1 MTDSAG
7 PPAQQ
12 PLPTAAPHG
21 DEAGFGLVTRAIHWL
36 TALMLLGSFAVV
48 WSVGWLPAGPARVQ
62 AVSLH
67 RTIGL
72 LVLSVTVLRVLWRL
86 VSRRPRGIG
95 TLAWRWA
102 AGVVHATLLASLLLV
117 PLLGWAYTNAR
128 GHTLL
133 LLGIRLPSLIFK
145 DQYFSRVA
153 ITGHEFLAYALLAL
167 IGAHAAAAI
176 WHHVVL
182 RDATLKRMWRG

>member
-1 MTDSAG
+1 M
-7 PPAQQ
+7 
-12 PLPTAAPHG
+12 
-21 DEAGFGLVTRAIHWL
+21 LV
-36 TALMLLGSFAVV
+36 GNFAVI
-48 WSVGWLPAGPARVQ
+48 WSVGWLSAGPARVQ
-62 AVSLH
+62 AFGLH

-86 VSRRPRGIG
+86 FGRRPLVIG
-95 TLAWRWA
+95 SSPWRWA
-102 AGVVHATLLASLLLV
+102 TGAMHAALLASLLIF

-128 GHTLL
+128 GHALI

-153 ITGHEFLAYALLAL
+153 IGGHEFLAYAMLSL
-167 IGAHAAAAI
+167 IRVHAAADL

-182 RDATLKRMWRG
+182 REATLKRMWRG

>member
-1 MTDSAG
+1 MMHSAG
-7 PPAQQ
+7 SPTRKPPHAGV
-12 PLPTAAPHG
+12 PRG
-21 DEAGFGLVTRAIHWL
+21 DGAGFGLVARVIHWL
-36 TALMLLGSFAVV
+36 TVLMLVGSFALV

-62 AVSLH
+62 AVGLH

-72 LVLSVTVLRVLWRL
+72 LALSVTVLRVLWRL
-86 VSRRPRGIG
+86 ASRRPPGIG
-95 TLAWRWA
+95 TSPWRWA
-102 AGVVHATLLASLLLV
+102 AGAVHATLLTGLLIV

-128 GHTLL
+128 GHSLF

-145 DQYFSRVA
+145 DEYFSRVA
-153 ITGHEFLAYALLAL
+153 IEGHEFLAYTLLTL
-167 IGAHAAAAI
+167 IGAHAAAAL

>member
-1 MTDSAG
+1 VIHSAESPTLQ
-7 PPAQQ
+7 PPHAV
-12 PLPTAAPHG
+12 APRG
-21 DEAGFGLVTRAIHWL
+21 DGAGFGLTARVIHWL
-36 TALMLLGSFAVV
+36 TVLMLVGSFAVV
-48 WSVGWLPAGPARVQ
+48 WSVGWLPAGPPRVQ
-62 AVSLH
+62 AVGLH

-72 LVLSVTVLRVLWRL
+72 LVLLVTALRVLWRL
-86 VSRRPRGIG
+86 ASRRPPGIG
-95 TLAWRWA
+95 TSPWRWA
-102 AGVVHATLLASLLLV
+102 ASVVHATLLASLLIV

-128 GHTLL
+128 GHNLL

-153 ITGHEFLAYALLAL
+153 IVGHEFLAYGLLAL
-167 IGAHAAAAI
+167 IGAHVAAAL